1 MAQDRIVI
9 PNECEGSKKDFSLPL
24 EMTRER
30 YDYFHHRDK
39 VSACT
44 AMPQRHPCHAEQSEA
59 SRIFWLLQSRDSA
72 TVPQDDIATR
82 CL

>member
-1 MAQDRIVI
+1 
-9 PNECEGSKKDFSLPL
+9 
-24 EMTRER
+24 MTRER

-72 TVPQDDIATR
+72 TVPQDDIATC
-82 CL
+82 CLKGEEVNTVDEIKREQSMI